1 MRLTAY
7 TDYSLRVL
15 MYLALNEERRPT
27 IAEIAAAH
35 GISRN
40 HLMKVAY
47 DLGQAG
53 YVETVRGRNGG
64 LRLGRAAEAIGLGEV
79 VRLTE
84 PDMDL
89 APCFAAST
97 TVCAVQPACRLRSVL
112 ALAVKAFLEVLDRH
126 SLADLVANR
135 AQLAALLA
143 AGPPAEP

>member
-7 TDYSLRVL
+7 TDYSLRML
-15 MYLALNEERRPT
+15 MYLALNEERLPT

-53 YVETVRGRNGG
+53 YVETVRGRKGG
-64 LRLGRAAEAIGLGEV
+64 LRLGRKAEAIGLGEI

-97 TVCAVQPACRLRSVL
+97 AVCAVQPACKLRSVL
-112 ALAVKAFLEVLDRH
+112 HMAVKAFLEVLDRH
-126 SLADLVANR
+126 TLADLVANR
-135 AQLAALLA
+135 DQLAALLA
-143 AGPPAEP
+143 AGPPADR